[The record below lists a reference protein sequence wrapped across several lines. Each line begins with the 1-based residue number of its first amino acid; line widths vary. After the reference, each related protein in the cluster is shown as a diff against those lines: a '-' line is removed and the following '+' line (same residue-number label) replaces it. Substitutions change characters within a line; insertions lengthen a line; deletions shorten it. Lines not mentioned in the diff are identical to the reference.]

1 MKALLRLISD
11 GLTGSRSASL
21 AGFLAISWVLLIRN
35 LQFLAPEWTGDIRFF
50 LLAAV
55 GAVLIAGTVLWA
67 STRLLIPNRNVRPSN
82 PWVVLFCYLLAG
94 VANWLMLQIALPNA
108 AGPAHVGWL
117 GGLIQSVLFVA
128 FWLIVASSISTAIA
142 QHETTAR
149 LLQLEN
155 QDLQATRD
163 HVQAQLTRF
172 AAELSQR
179 VLHEL
184 IPMLERLRIRAG
196 QLQVTSKPSTVL
208 EFAEQ
213 LRTVAHD
220 SIRPVAHRLDAELID
235 PGTPTRSPSAPVV
248 ARPQHRLA
256 AITRLALTG
265 DPIRPVGAALVGALV
280 AILTIAAP
288 RLAIPYLLVA
298 VPTNLAVLYGFR
310 AVIPAQIWNR
320 SLPRSAVLLSLAY
333 AVAGACSIFS
343 IPIVGLT
350 PFAAASTNPDLKWQ
364 LWSIPMALS
373 GFICGWSWS
382 LGRGLA
388 IRLAQENRDLLAAV
402 VTQQW
407 EVSQL
412 EGSLADVR
420 RRISHLVHT
429 DVQGT
434 VAGCGVLLQR
444 AAEQADEDVAMALD
458 RTMHRLEQTLTG
470 LQDSLNQ
477 DHSATTRVGEGLAA
491 VADAWRGIVD
501 VTVAVDPSAEECLN
515 SSGALSRATV
525 DIVSEA
531 VSNATI
537 HGAARNVEISV
548 ALLGDQLSIEVS
560 DDGTGPP
567 TTITTGSGLSK
578 IKAMGSAWTLERNE
592 PSGAT
597 FRATLPGAS
606 VNFG

>member
-11 GLTGSRSASL
+11 GLAGPQSAGRT
-21 AGFLAISWVLLIRN
+21 GFLCIAPVLLIRN

-50 LLAAV
+50 LLAAI

-67 STRLLIPNRNVRPSN
+67 STRLLVPNRHVRPSR

-94 VANWLMLQIALPNA
+94 VANWYVLRIAEPNA
-108 AGPAHVGWL
+108 MGPAHVGWL

-128 FWLIVASSISTAIA
+128 FWLIVASSISTALA

-155 QDLQATRD
+155 QDLQSTRN
-163 HVQAQLTRF
+163 HVQAQLARF

-184 IPMLERLRIRAG
+184 IPTLEELTVRARELR
-196 QLQVTSKPSTVL
+196 VTSTPATILAFS
-208 EFAEQ
+208 AQ
-213 LRTVAHD
+213 LRSVAHD

-235 PGTPTRSPSAPVV
+235 TGTLTRSPAEPVA
-248 ARPQHRLA
+248 ARPQNRLA

-265 DPIRPVGAALVGALV
+265 DPIRPVGAATVGALV
-280 AILTIAAP
+280 AILTVAAP
-288 RLAIPYLLVA
+288 KLAIPYLVVA
-298 VPTNLAVLYGFR
+298 VPTNMAVLYAFR
-310 AVIPAQIWNR
+310 AAIPARIWNR
-320 SLPRSAVLLSLAY
+320 SLPLSAVLLSLAY
-333 AVAGACSIFS
+333 AVAGACSIFC

-364 LWSIPMALS
+364 LWSIPMAFS

-412 EGSLADVR
+412 EASLADVR

-444 AAEQADEDVAMALD
+444 AAEESDEDVSASLD
-458 RTMHRLEQTLTG
+458 RTVLRLEQTLTG
-470 LQDSLNQ
+470 LQDSLEQ
-477 DHSATTRVGEGLAA
+477 DHSATTGVKEGLTKI
-491 VADAWRGIVD
+491 ADAWRGIVE
-501 VTVAVDPSAEECLN
+501 VTVSIDPVTGERLK

-537 HGAARNVEISV
+537 HGAARNVGVSIEFS
-548 ALLGDQLSIEVS
+548 GDELSIEVS
-560 DDGTGPP
+560 DDGIGPP
-567 TTITTGSGLSK
+567 TDIRTGSGLSK
-578 IKAMGSAWTLERNE
+578 IKAMGTVWTLERNDLA
-592 PSGAT
+592 GAT

-606 VNFG
+606 LGFG